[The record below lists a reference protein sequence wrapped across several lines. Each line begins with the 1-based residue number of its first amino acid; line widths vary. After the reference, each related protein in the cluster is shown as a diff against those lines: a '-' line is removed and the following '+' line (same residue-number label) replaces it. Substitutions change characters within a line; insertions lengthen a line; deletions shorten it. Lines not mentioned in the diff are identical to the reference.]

1 MKKDKFT
8 LKKVVVEHVEQYNQ
22 LLKYVFQVTKHV
34 LQEVGWE
41 EKEILRAK
49 LPNFQQAQVLGW
61 FDGEELISQCV
72 VYPMKVRIFSQIYD
86 MGGLTGVGTYPEYAN
101 HGLMNKLLERALHEM
116 RDRGQYISYLYPY
129 SIPFYRHKGWEIISD
144 KITYEI
150 QDYQLPKNKKVSGE
164 IRRVPVSGE
173 EIKEVYNKFSARTH
187 GALIRD
193 DLAWN
198 EYFMW
203 DSDDV
208 NAAVYYSNKDELE
221 GYLIYWI
228 ADEVFHLKEMIFLN
242 EEARTGLWN
251 FISAHFSMISKV
263 VGQTYT
269 DEPLAFLLEDAKIK
283 EDISPYFMARIVD
296 IREFIARYPFK
307 PDNRKRVWNFTLSD
321 PLLPWNQGSFT
332 LTIDR
337 HGHGTVE
344 PSTKRFR
351 DQIDIQTMTTML
363 LGYKNPDYLNK
374 IGRLCCSEAIVDML
388 EDAIEQQTP
397 YFSDYF

>member
-8 LKKVVVEHVEQYNQ
+8 LKKVVVEQVEQYNQ

-41 EKEILRAK
+41 EREILRAK

-61 FDGEELISQCV
+61 FDGDNLISQCV
-72 VYPMKVRIFSQIYD
+72 VYPMKVRIFGQIYD

-101 HGLMNKLLERALHEM
+101 HGLMNKLLEHALHDM
-116 RDRGQYISYLYPY
+116 RQRGQYISYLYPY

-150 QDYQLPKNKKVSGE
+150 QDYQLPKNKKVSGD
-164 IRRVPVSGE
+164 IRRVPVNGP
-173 EIKEVYNKFSARTH
+173 EIKEVYNKFSERTH

-193 DLAWN
+193 ELAWS

-296 IREFIARYPFK
+296 IKEFIERYPFK

-321 PLLPWNQGSFT
+321 PLLPWNQGGFT

-344 PSTKRFR
+344 SSPKRFR

-374 IGRLCCSEAIVDML
+374 IGRLRCSEATVDML